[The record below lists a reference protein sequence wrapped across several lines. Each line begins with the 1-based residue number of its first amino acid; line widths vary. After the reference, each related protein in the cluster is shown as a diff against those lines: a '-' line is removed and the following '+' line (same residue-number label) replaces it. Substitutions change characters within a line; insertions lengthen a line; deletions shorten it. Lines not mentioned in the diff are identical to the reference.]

1 MRDQREQIRVSAG
14 FEGPQISG
22 QGRTRDIS
30 ASGARIEEI
39 NSRPPIGTP
48 LVLRLLMFPNQHAL
62 TVGANVVR
70 QTESGG
76 FAVEFDASDDR
87 TRGLLHLA
95 LASHPMR
102 CNHI

>member
-1 MRDQREQIRVSAG
+1 
-14 FEGPQISG
+14 
-22 QGRTRDIS
+22 
-30 ASGARIEEI
+30 
-39 NSRPPIGTP
+39 
-48 LVLRLLMFPNQHAL
+48 MFPNQHAL

-95 LASHPMR
+95 LASHP
-102 CNHI
+102 IAE